1 FRSIHVAN
9 PVAALGFAILTSLTF
24 TAIVHALN
32 ALFGAVGKFLGLVL
46 LVLQFVSAGG
56 TCPWQTLPDALQPL
70 HMVLPMS
77 YVIDGLRHLLYG
89 APNDRVLLD
98 VGVLVAYLVVGLAA
112 STLAARKR
120 RVWTVSQLK

>member
-1 FRSIHVAN
+1 S
-9 PVAALGFAILTSLTF
+9 PLLTLRTFSASVHPLT
-24 TAIVHALN
+24 AS
-32 ALFGAVGKFLGLVL
+32 FGAVGRFLGLGL
-46 LVLQFVSAGG
+46 LVLQLVSAGG
-56 TCPWQTLPDALQPL
+56 TFPWQTLPDALQPL

-77 YVIDGLRHLLYG
+77 YGIDGLRHLLYG

-120 RVWTVSQLK
+120 RVWTVSQLKPELAL